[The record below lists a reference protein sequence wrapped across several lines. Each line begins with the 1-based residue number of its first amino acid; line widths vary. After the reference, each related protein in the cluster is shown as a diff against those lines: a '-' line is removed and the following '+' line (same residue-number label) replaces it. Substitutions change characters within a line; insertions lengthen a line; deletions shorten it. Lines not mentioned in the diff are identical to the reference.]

1 MEVTAIEK
9 TNLIR
14 DMRSRMED
22 ISVEISWRELAN
34 QYFGKSSSWLYHKL
48 DGVDGKG
55 RPGQDTSR
63 RPGQARIEHY
73 PRLGAAVAA

>member
-55 RPGQDTSR
+55 RPGGFTANFSDFKD
-63 RPGQARIEHY
+63 
-73 PRLGAAVAA
+73 LVC